1 MSRRS
6 FTPAEANRTL
16 PLVRRIVADVLA
28 RGSEARGLADRVE
41 AGEVET
47 AQARLRVLDLE
58 LRELMEELERV
69 GCLYKDWG
77 FESGLVDFPGEIDGR
92 SVLLCWRSDE
102 ESVRFYHAPDA
113 GFAGRKP
120 IPRRLLEEDGRE
132 TGSPEAPGKRHR
144 G

>member
-1 MSRRS
+1 MARRT
-6 FTPAEANRTL
+6 FTPGQANRTL

-28 RGSEARGLADRVE
+28 RGSEARALVERIE
-41 AGEVET
+41 AGEAEGP
-47 AQARLRVLDLE
+47 QARLRVLDLE
-58 LRELMEELERV
+58 LRELMEELERI

-77 FESGLVDFPGEIDGR
+77 FESGLVDFPSEIDGR

-102 ESVRFYHAPDA
+102 DEIRFYHTPDA

-120 IPRRLLEEDGRE
+120 IPRRLLGGAPRE
-132 TGSPEAPGKRHR
+132 PGASEAPGKRSR

>member
-16 PLVRRIVADVLA
+16 PLVRRIVTDVLA
-28 RGSEARGLADRVE
+28 RGSEARALVGKVE
-41 AGEVET
+41 AGEAEGP
-47 AQARLRVLDLE
+47 QARLRVLDLE
-58 LRELMEELERV
+58 LRELMQELERI

-77 FESGLVDFPGEIDGR
+77 FETGLVDFPGEIDGR

-132 TGSPEAPGKRHR
+132 TGSPETPGKRSR